1 MSAMHVIRAMPRVI
15 ALVLLTAAC
24 AEQPVDTGGDPSAD
38 PHGPATMTIHLTD
51 DPGVVLAAVVTIS
64 EVYLQGGNG
73 RTVLRDSPFTVNLV
87 ELATTS
93 TVLLEDVP
101 VEAGTYH
108 DLRFVIPGAY
118 VTVEQQDGS
127 TMLYASSPDYA
138 ELPEEPPIAGSLR
151 LPSFGTSGLKVKL
164 PIGGLTIPTSG
175 TVSLT
180 ADFDVAQSFGHV
192 AGQSGAWVMHPVI
205 EATGVSVG
213 TTLTVTL
220 GLGSSVTLPAG
231 GTLGEFQA
239 TLALASAPE
248 DELATVGLSDGDG
261 DGTYAAAFGAVAPG
275 DYLVDFVAPGA
286 VTTVTFAPAVPFAF
300 SAVAGPGTTLAFTVT
315 AAN

>member
-1 MSAMHVIRAMPRVI
+1 MSAMHVIRVMPRAI

-38 PHGPATMTIHLTD
+38 PRGPARLTIHLTD
-51 DPGVVLAAVVTIS
+51 DPGDVLAAVVTIS
-64 EVYLQGGNG
+64 QVYLQGSEG
-73 RTVLRDSPFTVNLV
+73 RTVLRDTPFTEDLV
-87 ELATTS
+87 TLATTS

-108 DLRFVIPGAY
+108 DLRFVVTGAY
-118 VTVEQQDGS
+118 IIVEQEGGS
-127 TMLYASSPDYA
+127 VRLYASSPDYA
-138 ELPEEPPIAGSLR
+138 ELPADPPIDGVLR
-151 LPSFGTSGLKVKL
+151 LPSFATSGLKVKL
-164 PIGGLTIPTSG
+164 PLGGLTVPTSG
-175 TVSLT
+175 TVTLT
-180 ADFDVAQSFGHV
+180 ADFDVAQSFGHA

-213 TTLTVTL
+213 TMLTVTL
-220 GLGSSVTLPAG
+220 GLGSSVTPPG
-231 GTLGEFQA
+231 GVTLGDFQA

-286 VTTVTFAPAVPFAF
+286 VTTVTYAPAVPFAF

-315 AAN
+315 AVN